1 MFEIHLGTV
10 LMGIIYAMLGCY
22 LLGFIFSLLN
32 INVSISPLLN
42 ISVSISLV
50 GFIFGLLG
58 GVALF
63 IPVAGDWLAKL
74 GAFLAIILCGFA
86 LVKSMRDKQ
95 PIDGSAI
102 AGIAL
107 GIAVFRP

>member
-10 LMGIIYAMLGCY
+10 LMGIIYAMLGFY
-22 LLGFIFSLLN
+22 LLAFIFS
-32 INVSISPLLN
+32 LLN
-42 ISVSISLV
+42 ISVSISHV

-63 IPVAGDWLAKL
+63 IPVAGDWLAKP

-86 LVKSMRDKQ
+86 LVNSIKDKQ
-95 PIDGSAI
+95 PIGGSAI
-102 AGIAL
+102 AGLAL
-107 GIAVFRP
+107 GIAVFS